1 MILWFSLHFRTLLIR
16 TIIIASIFTLSLY
29 FIGVSI
35 LLEPPNSNLNDKAL
49 QSNTTVTHVDLTLTH
64 AIDDNVNAT
73 LQQVNNTQIDDTKIN
88 DAKTDNTQVDDIQVD
103 DIQSTQPNTQ
113 PNTQLDTQIIDDSQ
127 VNDPQVDNTKLKDT
141 QVDNI
146 LVNNM
151 QTDTQLNDMKAGNV
165 QYNDT
170 QAGTP
175 LNDTKAGDKVDKQLN
190 NSTTNE
196 IQLNNTQVNNTQDN
210 VTFTQVDTRLN
221 GVIIVLVRNSELH
234 QLRKTMRSFEDRWN
248 KMYNYPY
255 VFLNDQNFTQEFK
268 TMTTALT
275 SAKTYYGLIPE
286 YMWGYPPWIDQA
298 RAAETRKQMGFRHI
312 LYGDSE
318 SYRHMCRFNSGFF
331 FRHELIEKYDYYW
344 RLEPGVD
351 YTCDI
356 EYDTFKFIKENNI
369 TYGFTISLL
378 ELSDTIPTLWK
389 TVIDFVY
396 KYPQYIADNNF
407 IRFIS
412 SDDMATYNG
421 CHFWSNFEIGDL
433 NFFRSEKYLKFFDFL
448 DRAGGFYYERWGD
461 APIHSIALLLFLEKS
476 KIHFF
481 NDIGYSHPP
490 FQHCPLNIEYHNSGR
505 CFCDPANNFDDQ
517 LGSCMKDWLKT

>member
-16 TIIIASIFTLSLY
+16 TIIIVSIFTLSLY
-29 FIGVSI
+29 FLGVSI
-35 LLEPPNSNLNDKAL
+35 LLEPLNSNLNDKAL

-73 LQQVNNTQIDDTKIN
+73 LQQVNDTQIDDTEIN
-88 DAKTDNTQVDDIQVD
+88 DAKTDNTQVDDIQANIIEPD
-103 DIQSTQPNTQ
+103 TQ
-113 PNTQLDTQIIDDSQ
+113 PNTQLDTQLDTKIIDDSQ
-127 VNDPQVDNTKLKDT
+127 VNDSQID
-141 QVDNI
+141 I
-146 LVNNM
+146 
-151 QTDTQLNDMKAGNV
+151 

-170 QAGTP
+170 QVNDTQVNDTLLNNTQADTP
-175 LNDTKAGDKVDKQLN
+175 LNDTKADDNNTQVDKQLN
-190 NSTTNE
+190 NSQTNE
-196 IQLNNTQVNNTQDN
+196 IHLNNTQVNNTQDI
-210 VTFTQVDTRLN
+210 VTFTQIDTRLN

-248 KMYNYPY
+248 KKYNYPY
-255 VFLNDQNFTQEFK
+255 VFLNDQNFTQEFM
-268 TMTTALT
+268 TMTTVLT
-275 SAKTYYGLIPE
+275 SAETYYGLIPG

-298 RAAETRKQMGFRHI
+298 RAAETRRQMGFRHI

-378 ELSDTIPTLWK
+378 ELSETIPTLWR

-396 KYPQYIADNNF
+396 KHPQYIADNNF

-448 DRAGGFYYERWGD
+448 DRAG
-461 APIHSIALLLFLEKS
+461 
-476 KIHFF
+476 
-481 NDIGYSHPP
+481 YSHPP

-505 CFCDPANNFDDQ
+505 CFCDPASNF
-517 LGSCMKDWLKT
+517 